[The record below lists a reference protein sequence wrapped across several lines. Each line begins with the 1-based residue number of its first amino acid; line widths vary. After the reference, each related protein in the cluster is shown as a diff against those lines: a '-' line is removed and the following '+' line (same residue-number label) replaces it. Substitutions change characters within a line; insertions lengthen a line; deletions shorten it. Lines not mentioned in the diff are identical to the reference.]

1 MNALFAAHKP
11 AGVSSNHF
19 LTRLKRKYKLG
30 KCGYSGTLDPFASG
44 LLLVGV
50 GAYTRLFDY
59 LDKSTKSYEATL
71 WLGAKSESLD
81 IEQISQVECV
91 EEYKREQVE
100 EVLQSFVGKITY
112 TPPKF
117 SAKHIN
123 GKRAYELAR
132 EGVEFAL
139 KECEMQVFEIE
150 LLSYNHPFV
159 SFRVKVSEGAYIR
172 SLGELV
178 AQQLGV
184 NGALSALK
192 RISEGSVKLGSEE
205 LRELDALSYLDIEQ
219 IFLDG
224 YEDEFKNGK
233 KIKLNHQNLS
243 IHKPYLVVF
252 DDFFSIIEVN
262 ENQEV
267 KYRLNRMPRC

>member
-91 EEYKREQVE
+91 EEYKRERIE

-205 LRELDALSYLDIEQ
+205 LRELDALSHLDIEQ

>member
-19 LTRLKRKYKLG
+19 LARLKRKYKLG

-91 EEYKREQVE
+91 EEHKREQIE
-100 EVLQSFVGKITY
+100 EVLQNFVGKITY

-132 EGVEFAL
+132 EGVEFDL

-178 AQQLGV
+178 AQKLGV

-205 LRELDALSYLDIEQ
+205 LRELDALSHLALEQ
-219 IFLDG
+219 IELNEF
-224 YEDEFKNGK
+224 YEEFCNGK
-233 KIKLNHQNLS
+233 KITLKKQKLEAN
-243 IHKPYLVVF
+243 IPYLVVF

-262 ENQEV
+262 ENKEV
-267 KYRLNRMPRC
+267 KYRLNRIPKC

>member
-19 LTRLKRKYKLG
+19 LTRLKRKYKFG

-81 IEQISQVECV
+81 IEQIESVECV
-91 EEYKREQVE
+91 REFKRGRVE
-100 EVLQSFVGKITY
+100 EVLESFVGQVKY
-112 TPPKF
+112 TPPRF

-139 KECEMQVFEIE
+139 KECEMQIFEIK
-150 LLSYNHPFV
+150 LLSYAHPFV

-172 SLGELV
+172 SLGELI
-178 AQQLGV
+178 AKKLGV
-184 NGALSALK
+184 CGALSAL
-192 RISEGSVKLGSEE
+192 RRVGEGSVCVGREE
-205 LRELDALSYLDIEQ
+205 IRELDPLSHIALPRVELGELYQ
-219 IFLDG
+219 
-224 YEDEFKNGK
+224 EFYDGK
-233 KIKLNHQNLS
+233 KITLKNQKLRVNT
-243 IHKPYLVVF
+243 PYLVVF
-252 DDFFSIIEVN
+252 EEFFSIIELN
-262 ENQEV
+262 ENGEV
-267 KYRLNRMPRC
+267 KYRLNRIPKC

>member
-91 EEYKREQVE
+91 EEYKREQIE

-132 EGVEFAL
+132 EGVEFDL

-172 SLGELV
+172 SLGEFV
-178 AQQLGV
+178 AQKLGV

-205 LRELDALSYLDIEQ
+205 LRELDVLSHLALEQ
-219 IFLDG
+219 IELNEF
-224 YEDEFKNGK
+224 YEEFYNGK
-233 KIKLNHQNLS
+233 KITLKNRKLEAN
-243 IHKPYLVVF
+243 IPYLVVF

-262 ENQEV
+262 ENKEV
-267 KYRLNRMPRC
+267 KYRLNRIPKC

>member
-91 EEYKREQVE
+91 EEYKRERIE

-159 SFRVKVSEGAYIR
+159 SFRVKVSEGTYIR

-205 LRELDALSYLDIEQ
+205 LRELDALSHLDIEQ